1 MASVDKQSQDTVE
14 GNRKTQEYN
23 FEPHKQPA
31 SPLLSGTAAPDFTL
45 RSTPDQSVSLHDFSG
60 RPTVLAFYPADFSP
74 VCGDEMA
81 LFNEVLPEIN
91 QSNAQLLGISV
102 DNIWCHLAFAKDRKL
117 KFPLLS
123 DFHPKGEVAQRYGV
137 YRQQDGITERAL
149 FVIDGQGIT
158 RWSYVSPIGVNPG
171 VNGVLTALESLDG
184 NHQEN
189 AKK

>member
-1 MASVDKQSQDTVE
+1 MK
-14 GNRKTQEYN
+14 N
-23 FEPHKQPA
+23 
-31 SPLLSGTAAPDFTL
+31 PLKKGTKAPEFSLKD
-45 RSTPDQSVSLHDFSG
+45 TPDQKVALSDLKG
-60 RPTVLAFYPADFSP
+60 RPVILVFYPADFSP
-74 VCGDEMA
+74 VCGDELA
-81 LFNEVLPEIN
+81 LFNEILPEF
-91 QSNAQLLGISV
+91 QKHNAQLLGISV
-102 DNIWCHLAFAKDRKL
+102 DNVWCHLAFAKNRNL
-117 KFPLLS
+117 HFPLLS

-184 NHQEN
+184 DHQEN